1 MRDALEVTSPSGQR
15 YRGTSPGRTGINFT
29 IGGSYALSDQWS
41 VNESYTAEVVENA
54 NAHSV
59 NVGATYK
66 F

>member
-1 MRDALEVTSPSGQR
+1 MGCPV
-15 YRGTSPGRTGINFT
+15 RTGINFA
-29 IGGSYALSDQWS
+29 IGGSYALSDLWS
-41 VNESYTAEVVENA
+41 VNASYTAEVVE